1 MKDLHTFGEL
11 IRENKI
17 VIPKIQR
24 DYVQGSNA
32 QKEKRDEFLA
42 VLLDHLVSDTEYHL
56 DFIYGTGGTDQGE
69 FLPLD
74 GQQRLTT
81 IFLIHWVLSQR
92 AGIRDIDAKDYFSYQ
107 TRRSS
112 ELFCQ
117 KLIQERI
124 DFGSFIEGQ
133 TITGYIR
140 KEVAWYLKQWD
151 TDPTIQAM
159 LDMIDA
165 TDAAISESR
174 YREHWVKMC
183 KNSVS
188 LLKFDCL
195 NMKDF
200 HLSDSLYVK
209 MNERGKQLTS
219 FENWKARFIK
229 FLADRYANDQYKFI
243 EKDRENYTGIKDYF
257 VQSIEHQ
264 WSDIFWTYA
273 IEKWKSMPPENRK
286 DKPYPVIDGYFERY
300 IEYIHEFHFYL
311 KKPKINGENVKT
323 SDYTNKFGQQCSTYD
338 DIEYLSLIFRSLDV
352 FVNIKS
358 ENGSITNFFNEIF
371 YCGNDYVTG
380 KVRLFSKEIPEGV
393 DLFKYCVSNKREDC
407 LVTIQILLYSII
419 QYCQE
424 NKCYKPCPELIRYVR
439 VMRNL
444 IDGVRQFLTKDL
456 SYRSNIRLNEISNYE
471 KTIRHLCSA
480 KDVDSLLHSCPVGL
494 GTIAHEVAKNKLRSK
509 YTANNIDA
517 LEDYSLFHGNL
528 TVVEY
533 VLNENTNYDDLVE
546 AISEFNKL
554 SDTKKI
560 QILIAQGYRGIR
572 VGWSS
577 YQTRFYYGCQ
587 EKGWEFIFMYTPEK
601 EEALPAVAKSFNN
614 YVREYIKYRNTET
627 ILKTH
632 EKDEGYIGYALK
644 YDDFLESAGKLY
656 YYAGYYYDNPT
667 DLRIVSLQR
676 ASSRPLSG
684 YHCEP
689 FAHTVVNRLH
699 SENKEIKVSSWGS
712 GGHRGAI
719 HCETLNLK
727 LKSYT
732 NHWKIDIDSPD
743 KVSPEHKSLQQVLSQ
758 YKSVYN
764 LSWNED
770 CSSLIMPLL
779 DGKDLV
785 ETCVS
790 FIKDLL
796 E

>member
-11 IRENKI
+11 IRDNKI

-32 QKEKRDEFLA
+32 QQEKRDEFLA

-56 DFIYGTGGTDQGE
+56 DFIYGTGGSDRGE

-81 IFLIHWVLSQR
+81 IFLIHWVLAQR
-92 AGIRDIDAKDYFSYQ
+92 SGIRDIEVKDYFSYQ

-117 KLIQERI
+117 KLIEERI
-124 DFGSFIEGQ
+124 DFRSFTEGQ
-133 TITGYIR
+133 TISEYIR
-140 KEVAWYLKQWD
+140 KEAAWYLNQWD

-165 TDAAISESR
+165 TDLFISKPQ
-174 YREHWVKMC
+174 YRGHWVNMC

-195 NMKDF
+195 NMKDY

-229 FLADRYANDQYKFI
+229 FLTDQHADAQYEFI
-243 EKDRENYTGIKDYF
+243 EKDRENYPGIKDYF

-273 IEKWKSMPPENRK
+273 FEEWKKLNPKEKE

-300 IEYIHEFHFYL
+300 IEYIHELHFYT
-311 KKPKINGENVKT
+311 KNPKINGEDVKT
-323 SDYTNKFGQQCSTYD
+323 SDFTNKFGQQCSTYS
-338 DIEYLSLIFRSLDV
+338 DINFLSLLFRSLDV
-352 FVNIKS
+352 FVNIKR
-358 ENGSITNFFNEIF
+358 ENGSIPDFFNAIF
-371 YCGNDYVTG
+371 YHGSEYVPG
-380 KVRLFSKEIPEGV
+380 KVRLFSKEIPE
-393 DLFKYCVSNKREDC
+393 DLFKYCISNKRENC
-407 LVTIQILLYSII
+407 LVTIQIFLYSII
-419 QYCQE
+419 LYCQE
-424 NKCYKPCPELIRYVR
+424 NHCYRPTPELIRYVR

-444 IDGVRQFLTKDL
+444 IDGVRQFLTTDL

-471 KTIRHLCSA
+471 KTIRHLSSA
-480 KDVDSLLHSCPVGL
+480 QDVDSLLISCPAGL
-494 GTIAHEVAKNKLRSK
+494 GNIAHEIVKNELRSAC
-509 YTANNIDA
+509 TSGNIDE

-528 TVVEY
+528 AVVKY
-533 VLNENTNYDDLVE
+533 VLDGNTDYNDLVA
-546 AISEFNKL
+546 AISEFIKL

-560 QILIAQGYRGIR
+560 QLLISQGYRGIR

-587 EKGWEFIFMYTPEK
+587 EKGWEFIFMYESGQ
-601 EEALPAVAKSFNN
+601 EVAKPFNN
-614 YVREYIKYRNTET
+614 YVREYKMYGDTET
-627 ILKTH
+627 IFKTH
-632 EKDEGYIGYALK
+632 EKDNGYVGYALK

-656 YYAGYYYDNPT
+656 YYAGYYYNDPT
-667 DLRIVSLQR
+667 DLRIISLQR

-689 FAHTVVNRLH
+689 FAQVVVNHLK
-699 SENKEIKVSSWGS
+699 SENKEIKVSSWGY
-712 GGHRGAI
+712 GGNRGSI
-719 HCETLNLK
+719 HCESVNLR

-732 NHWKIDIDSPD
+732 DHWKIDIDNPD
-743 KVSPEHKSLQQVLSQ
+743 NVLPEHKSLQQVISE
-758 YKSVYN
+758 YGAAYN
-764 LSWNED
+764 LSWNND
-770 CSSLIMPLL
+770 NSSLIMPLIEN
-779 DGKDLV
+779 KDLV

-796 E
+796 G